1 MKRVVLLVVLV
12 FSVLSFT
19 AAEEIELG
27 EFPVGEWMDANYD
40 ALWTFSSNNIQ
51 LFRTN
56 GTLVYDFKG
65 EVENFELN
73 VTISGLELSYSCK
86 GTARSYKFVKGVSN
100 TDLQLV
106 IDTDSG
112 IHYETDMKFQ

>member
-1 MKRVVLLVVLV
+1 MKKIFLLLVLG
-12 FSVLSFT
+12 LIAISFT

-40 ALWTFSSNNIQ
+40 ALWTFSSGNIQ
-51 LFRTN
+51 LFLTD
-56 GTLVYDFKG
+56 GTLVYDFEG
-65 EVENFELN
+65 EVENFNLN
-73 VTISGLELSYSCK
+73 VTLSGLELSYSCK
-86 GTARSYKFVKGVSN
+86 GTARSYKFIKGVSN

-112 IHYETDMKFQ
+112 IHYETDMKMQ